1 MRLAELWPKTTR
13 ARLLWLAIS
22 VQVVMFALLIG
33 RTAYVLQDALLAQ
46 TKACIGRMTPALEA
60 ALIAPMLQEDVATVQ
75 SVVQLAGQAPGI
87 SYLAVLDPEQRTLA
101 SVGWGNAQPLPKI
114 NHTLD
119 ISLKALEGRLDAT
132 IPLAMGKQ
140 PLGEVR
146 VGLNLLHIAKA
157 RNDLLLQAGLIALLA
172 LAISLISLSFLGHL
186 LTRRM
191 ARLTEASERI
201 ARGEFEFK
209 PLSEGADDVGRMGA
223 AFNAM
228 SQALRHRAEENL
240 RANELLRQEKELLQ
254 VTLGSIG
261 DAVMSFDP
269 LGRVVYLNPA
279 AEALTGWRHQ
289 DAVGLLAEE
298 VLNLLDGATE
308 TTLENPVRR
317 CLREKNL
324 ARLDANALLL
334 TRDGRR
340 VFISDTVAPI
350 TNLQGEVTG
359 VVLAFQDVSA
369 KREMLEEMH
378 WQANHDALTG
388 LMNRRSFEAQL
399 RQLIEAEY
407 GVQVIL
413 SDHALMYIDLDQFKI
428 VNDTSG
434 HMAGDELLRQVTF
447 LMQQTLRKSDV
458 FARLGGDE
466 FGVLLPNCPEQRAL
480 EIADALRAAVHD
492 FRFVWR
498 DKVFQVGVS
507 IGLVMLSQDMHSM
520 VDVLSAAD
528 VACYAAKE
536 EGRNRVHVY
545 RADDAAI
552 LDRRRQMN
560 VASSLRESL
569 REDRFVLMAQ
579 EIHASQIDP
588 QHPGVR
594 YFEVLLRMRNENG
607 EIMPADSF
615 IPAAER
621 YGVMPHIDRWVVRHV
636 LRSAAKVL
644 AQGEVHLGI
653 NLSGLSLIDPLMPEF
668 IRLELLAN
676 NIDPRLICFEITET
690 SAISY
695 ISQGVEFMR
704 QMQALG
710 CQFALDDF
718 GSGMASFGYL
728 KSLPVQCLKIDGT
741 FVRDMLNDPLD
752 RTLVESIQH
761 IGKVMGMRTI
771 AEYAETEAH
780 VQVLRSI
787 GIDFV
792 QGFALSRPRLFSEVL
807 DEMRTAEPPLDVP
820 NADAQG
826 A

>member
-1 MRLAELWPKTTR
+1 MRLAEFWPKTTR

-101 SVGWGNAQPLPKI
+101 SVGWGNVQPLPKI

-132 IPLAMGKQ
+132 IPLAIGKQ

-186 LTRRM
+186 LTR
-191 ARLTEASERI
+191 
-201 ARGEFEFK
+201 
-209 PLSEGADDVGRMGA
+209 RMGA

-279 AEALTGWRHQ
+279 AEALTGWRHD

-298 VLNLLDGATE
+298 VLNLLDGTTE

-579 EIHASQIDP
+579 EIHASQMDP

-644 AQGEVHLGI
+644 AQGQVHLGI

-695 ISQGVEFMR
+695 LSQGVEFMR

-728 KSLPVQCLKIDGT
+728 KSLPVQYLKIDGT

-761 IGKVMGMRTI
+761 IGKVLGMRTI

-780 VQVLRSI
+780 VQVLRAI

-792 QGFALSRPRLFSEVL
+792 QGYALSRPRLFSEVL
-807 DEMRTAEPPLDVP
+807 DEMRTAEPPPDVP
-820 NADAQG
+820 HADVPG